1 MGEKN
6 VADTGIETASAKADA
21 VIDERNRLRESIARA
36 KAELAETK
44 TAIRQAQERLAS
56 GTGEARAQAEARKEF
71 INLRAT
77 EDLLAAELGGLEQKL
92 SGVEGQVEAVWSEFR
107 RARNL
112 WADAQV
118 ATFRQEYQ
126 EAVEQFCAVL
136 RKGLAIAAAC
146 DSDPLFGVLTGI
158 QFHDP
163 TDWRRTVGNTAWRD
177 DPKTKELYENL
188 VPVMKKFAE
197 LDDLQ
202 RDVRERRHAEACRQ
216 QRLSPPPPAMVEA

>member
-1 MGEKN
+1 MSEKN
-6 VADTGIETASAKADA
+6 VVGTGIETALAKADA
-21 VIDERNRLRESIARA
+21 VLGERNRLRDSIARA

-44 TAIRQAQERLAS
+44 AAIRQAQERLAS
-56 GTGEARAQAEARKEF
+56 GSGEARAQAEARKEF

-77 EDLLAAELGGLEQKL
+77 EDMLVAELAGLERKL
-92 SGVEGQVEAVWSEFR
+92 SEVDSQVEAVWSEFR
-107 RARNL
+107 RARNI
-112 WADAQV
+112 WSDAQV

-146 DSDPLFGVLTGI
+146 DSDPLLGVLTGI

-197 LDDLQ
+197 LDDLW
-202 RDVRERRHAEACRQ
+202 RDVRERCNAEARRE
-216 QRLSPPPPAMVEA
+216 QRLSPPPPTMVEA